1 MNFYKFANF
10 IKSGGGTG
18 GKKLLDVTIAQ
29 HGGKSGI
36 LGPSIK
42 LPAGSISIF
51 ADIVQAGFDQNN
63 AFSYLY
69 PVITPNGL
77 YEKISEGNIEYYE
90 GVMLEGSYPS
100 DPIHQSLGSIKC
112 YDSSTIQDPKLARL
126 TEDQGVMSAGP
137 ADGSAPFQLGESLKA
152 GEIYRLLSSYRDHGL
167 EKISFSNNIRHG
179 LTNQESQKYFNGLLG
194 GAKKEYVFLWGNT
207 SKTSGIIESPDIQFA
222 KLKLVFLSLMMSI
235 KQKREGFIYRYPIF
249 DPLNPNASNTKLL
262 QPKYIASQFSFD
274 NLIDSNNQFLEEIGS
289 ATGTYQRELYAI
301 AYQLMVGQLDQ
312 RTSLLPEGIE
322 KKTFYSAKHRSKI
335 PVSEE
340 VSPILNNLG
349 DLESGDTVADIKP
362 SYNYTIPYFEKVAPQ
377 IPEIRLPNIYRS
389 LMVDGI
395 DNFGELYK
403 ADLYQENY
411 NQNPQSDDEYSYNDS
426 LYENIANSFIICGE
440 TEKSVY
446 ENPKYTSMMNIVLD
460 PDFFHNNPILDQ
472 ADLLKDQ
479 LPMYVEVE
487 FETEFR
493 IKNLD
498 TFIKTLA
505 DYNVIKHYIQTYIKH
520 GGPKANAASIVD
532 EKTDGSAATVGPAVY
547 AKLVLED
554 IKKSYEFLDEYG
566 LYHPLSYQYVTKL
579 KDPSEI
585 SLFEPDIIRTVLSDS
600 LTTNFGRWF
609 QMYVKT
615 VSDSSS
621 EFALPIP
628 WAIYDTDGKLITKLF
643 DPLNINGKGE
653 HTNHP
658 LEYALYSK
666 TDYVWSGDLDS
677 VNAIESYSLP
687 VVQPEVQQIFED
699 YTTGYRGHNK
709 MGQSKSV
716 TLFYEIKK
724 FDSKGNNIQN
734 IFVQNKFSNQK
745 VKYIDTQVKYGEKY
759 GYRIIAHKLV
769 FSSEY
774 KIKFENTV
782 VTDNM
787 AANLGYGK
795 KKNLDIVYSAIRDS
809 DGNKVGDYFNS
820 PIFNPFSGPIYAKLG
835 GTGPSTTAIAN
846 LLNEVAE
853 QADQIPYEGASI
865 FDSFFDVTGVEQGQD
880 PGETG
885 QIYAIGDPNS
895 GLLGSNAI
903 VTTFSTYR
911 AYTQTDAHP
920 SKADTLF
927 DRDGNDPDNADKK
940 IKIKADEFPNEGEDG
955 VVSDLFV
962 GDDAAPGG
970 SAAPYGME
978 STGFG
983 YMGLDQSQGSV
994 DIDVNIIDGTAAG
1007 FTTEDEPCEIIAPDN
1022 IENADANEKLF
1033 IFEVKTFPNPIVS
1046 KVPYYAESN
1055 VVIMDDPPIY
1065 PNVNFCP
1072 FAKEKRKLMITF
1084 ENQGGQKEE
1093 VPISLMPQ
1101 DDNIFNA
1108 IRLSQKRTYQ
1118 YKDGTYIDDT
1128 LRFKNDDFAS
1138 EYQVFRITNEPS
1150 SYDDFFG
1157 QLYKS
1162 LNVSQETAY
1171 NEMLETNVKYY
1182 YVFRTVDKH
1191 SKVSNPTP
1199 VYQVEMVED
1208 GGLVYPV
1215 INIFEMSG
1223 KNKLNKVKS
1232 FDRFL
1237 KVEAAYAQ
1245 KILNLEKSNID
1256 PSGEFKDNF
1265 EPTLGVLDESLWNQ
1279 KKFKFRIKA
1288 KNSCKVIDLNINFV
1302 TKHTDTDNGPKTCN

>member
-1 MNFYKFANF
+1 MNFYEFANF

-18 GKKLLDVTIAQ
+18 GKKLVDFTLDTIEALS
-29 HGGKSGI
+29 GAGKKLPNSLSGI
-36 LGPSIK
+36 QLSAPIV
-42 LPAGSISIF
+42 LAISN
-51 ADIVQAGFDQNN
+51 QNN

-77 YEKISEGNIEYYE
+77 YERTSEANIQYYE
-90 GVMLEGSYPS
+90 GAMLENSHPS
-100 DPIHQSLGSIKC
+100 DPIYQSLGSVKC
-112 YDSSTIQDPKLARL
+112 YDASTNGDPKLSRL
-126 TEDQGVMSAGP
+126 IEDQGVIPAGV
-137 ADGSAPFQLGESLKA
+137 AGGSAPFQFGNSPGA
-152 GEIYRLLSSYRDHGL
+152 GEIYRLLQSYRYEGGL
-167 EKISFSNNIRHG
+167 EKISFSNKIKSS

-194 GAKKEYVFLWGNT
+194 AAKKEYVFLWGNT
-207 SKTSGIIESPDIQFA
+207 SKTSGVIQNPDLQFA
-222 KLKLVFLSLMMSI
+222 KLKLTFLSLMMSI
-235 KQKREGFIYRYPIF
+235 KQKKEGFIYRYPIF
-249 DPLNPNASNTKLL
+249 DPLNPIASNTKLL
-262 QPKYIASQFSFD
+262 QPKYTASQFSFD
-274 NLIDSNNQFLEEIGS
+274 SLIDRNNEFLEEMGS
-289 ATGTYQRELYAI
+289 ADGTYQRELYAI
-301 AYQLMVGQLDQ
+301 AYQLMVGQSESEMG
-312 RTSLLPEGIE
+312 TPLLSQGIE
-322 KKTFYSAKHRSKI
+322 KKTFYSAKAHSKI

-349 DLESGDTVADIKP
+349 DLGFTDTVADIKP
-362 SYNYTIPYFEKVAPQ
+362 SYNYTIPYYENVAPQ

-403 ADLYQENY
+403 ASPYQENY
-411 NQNPQSDDEYSYNDS
+411 NQNPQSDDEFSYNDS
-426 LYENIANSFIICGE
+426 LYENIANSFIICKE

-460 PDFFHNNPILDQ
+460 PDFFHNNPIHDQ

-487 FETEFR
+487 FQTEWRTNKFD
-493 IKNLD
+493 K
-498 TFIKTLA
+498 FVKTLA
-505 DYNVIKHYIQTYIKH
+505 EYNVIKHYIQTYIKH
-520 GGPKANAASIVD
+520 GGPKTNASSILD
-532 EKTDGSAATVGPAVY
+532 EKTDGFAVPVD
-547 AKLVLED
+547 LNE
-554 IKKSYEFLDEYG
+554 IKKSYEFLDKYG
-566 LYHPLSYQYVTKL
+566 LYHPLPYQYVTAL

-585 SLFEPDIIRTVLSDS
+585 SLFDPDIIRTVLPDS

-609 QMYVKT
+609 QVYAKVGDQSNAEAAFMVNDPENNK
-615 VSDSSS
+615 
-621 EFALPIP
+621 F
-628 WAIYDTDGKLITKLF
+628 ITKLF
-643 DPLNINGKGE
+643 DPLNTNGSGIYE
-653 HTNHP
+653 QDP
-658 LEYALYSK
+658 LVYALYSK
-666 TDYVWSGDLDS
+666 AVYGWSGNLDS
-677 VNAIESYSLP
+677 AYRVKAHSLP
-687 VVQPEVQQIFED
+687 VVQPEIEQMFED
-699 YTTGYRGHNK
+699 ETIGYLGHNRS
-709 MGQSKSV
+709 GQSKSV

-734 IFVQNKFSNQK
+734 IFVQNKFSKQK

-759 GYRIIAHKLV
+759 GYRIVAHKLV

-774 KIKFENTV
+774 KIKFENTH

-787 AANLGYGK
+787 AANLGYGN

-809 DGNKVGDYFNS
+809 NGNKVGDYFNS
-820 PIFNPFSGPIYAKLG
+820 PIFNPFSGPIYAQLG
-835 GTGPSTTAIAN
+835 GEGPSTTTIAN
-846 LLNEVAE
+846 LLNAASE
-853 QADQIPYEGASI
+853 QSDQIPQESASI
-865 FDSFFDVTGVEQGQD
+865 YDSFFDVTGVEQGQD

-895 GLLGSNAI
+895 ALLGSSAI
-903 VTTFSTYR
+903 GATFSTYR
-911 AYTQTDAHP
+911 AYTKTDSHP
-920 SKADTLF
+920 SKTDTLF
-927 DRDGNDPDNADKK
+927 DGYGNDPDNADKK
-940 IKIKADEFPNEGEDG
+940 IKLKADEFANEGGET
-955 VVSDLFV
+955 
-962 GDDAAPGG
+962 PGG
-970 SAAPYGME
+970 SDAPYGME
-978 STGFG
+978 GTPIG
-983 YMGLDQSQGSV
+983 YMGLDQSQGGAIPV
-994 DIDVNIIDGTAAG
+994 GFGTA
-1007 FTTEDEPCEIIAPDN
+1007 DEPCEIIAPDN

-1055 VVIMDDPPIY
+1055 VVVMDDPPIY

-1093 VPISLMPQ
+1093 APISLMPQ

-1171 NEMLETNVKYY
+1171 NEMLQTNVKYY

-1191 SKVSNPTP
+1191 SKVSNPSP

-1215 INIFEMSG
+1215 IDIFEMSS

-1265 EPTLGVLDESLWNQ
+1265 KPILGVLDESLWNQ

-1302 TKHTDTDNGPKTCN
+1302 TKHTDTDNGPKACN